1 MPLCSDVACGRAA
14 FAARTPAPARLGR
27 HPGRFQTTCQPSQ
40 GERRGG
46 NLVAF
51 LFKRKEEKTHPTTQ
65 RTKPVTNTKEFR
77 VALLALCALWRPPCA
92 LVAMGTQLRAR
103 QPSPTQTS
111 GQTWCQQLLL
121 ASVRAMRSPCPYCVL
136 VLLWPR
142 GPGVFGCFCPSHCG
156 PGTLHQGGSLCGPA
170 KGPRLSVEG
179 ASVLL
184 SCAPFLASPCVWPL
198 GLAGPIARPC
208 GGSGGFLWACC
219 VGRQTRVVRSGR
231 VGVVWEQAAEWRV
244 PSRAPD
250 PLSYLAVLVSGA
262 GSRAHAGSGT
272 VRGEPNEYPASSLH
286 EIGLPQALGGARR
299 CLGESSQSR
308 EGLLTCVWRSEA

>member
-77 VALLALCALWRPPCA
+77 VALLALCAPWRPPCA
-92 LVAMGTQLRAR
+92 LIAMGTQLRAR

-111 GQTWCQQLLL
+111 GQTWCHQFFL
-121 ASVRAMRSPCPYCVL
+121 ASVRTMRSPCPNCVL

-142 GPGVFGCFCPSHCG
+142 GPGVFGSFCPSHHG
-156 PGTLHQGGSLCGPA
+156 PGTLHQGGSLC
-170 KGPRLSVEG
+170 
-179 ASVLL
+179 ASVMCSL
-184 SCAPFLASPCVWPL
+184 SCVSLCMALRPGWARCISLWWLWWQAFC
-198 GLAGPIARPC
+198 GP
-208 GGSGGFLWACC
+208 CC
-219 VGRQTRVVRSGR
+219 VSRQTRVVRSGR
-231 VGVVWEQAAEWRV
+231 GWSGV
-244 PSRAPD
+244 
-250 PLSYLAVLVSGA
+250 GA
-262 GSRAHAGSGT
+262 GCRVEGAIEGSGSL
-272 VRGEPNEYPASSLH
+272 VLLSSV
-286 EIGLPQALGGARR
+286 GLWGWKPSAHWERYCQR
-299 CLGESSQSR
+299 
-308 EGLLTCVWRSEA
+308 

>member
-77 VALLALCALWRPPCA
+77 VALLALCAPWRPPCA
-92 LVAMGTQLRAR
+92 LIAMGTQLRAR

-111 GQTWCQQLLL
+111 GQTWCHQFFL
-121 ASVRAMRSPCPYCVL
+121 ASVRTMRSPCPNCVL

-142 GPGVFGCFCPSHCG
+142 GPGVFGSFCPSHHG
-156 PGTLHQGGSLCGPA
+156 PGTLHQGGSLC
-170 KGPRLSVEG
+170 
-179 ASVLL
+179 ASVMCSL
-184 SCAPFLASPCVWPL
+184 SCVSLCMALRPGWARCISLWWLWWQAFC
-198 GLAGPIARPC
+198 GP
-208 GGSGGFLWACC
+208 CC

-231 VGVVWEQAAEWRV
+231 DRKSVV
-244 PSRAPD
+244 
-250 PLSYLAVLVSGA
+250 
-262 GSRAHAGSGT
+262 
-272 VRGEPNEYPASSLH
+272 
-286 EIGLPQALGGARR
+286 
-299 CLGESSQSR
+299 
-308 EGLLTCVWRSEA
+308 